1 MKIII
6 DKHFYEIACTAF
18 PEIEFFKE
26 IDECP
31 EAEALIGEP
40 MNFKPEILDKM
51 PNLRWIQSFR
61 TGYDSIDMEYLKNR
75 KITFCNAK
83 DIFSVPIAED
93 VVCKILMHNTNALK
107 YIENQKTHIWDQRM
121 KRVELCGQTIGIIG
135 TGSIATEIAKRL
147 QGFGVKIIGYKRN
160 PVLTMAYFDEVY
172 SGKKGL
178 ENLLSNSDYVV
189 VTVDLNKDTYH
200 MINKDNLKLMKQNAS
215 IINIARGSV
224 INQED
229 LAQALKNNEISYA
242 GLDVFE
248 IEPLPEN
255 DQLWDMNNVYITP
268 HVSGIVKNNKV
279 KWMKLITMNIQS
291 FIDNEQ
297 MANVVK

>member
-6 DKHFYEIACTAF
+6 DKRFYDIVCNAF
-18 PEIEFFKE
+18 PEIEFYKE
-26 IDECP
+26 IEECP

-40 MNFKPEILDKM
+40 NNFKPEILDKM

-61 TGYDSIDMEYLKNR
+61 AGYDSIDMEYLRKR
-75 KITFCNAK
+75 KITFCNGK

-107 YIENQKTHIWDQRM
+107 YMENQKSHIWDQSI

-147 QGFGVKIIGYKRN
+147 QGFGVNVIGYKRN

-172 SGKKGL
+172 FGKKGL
-178 ENLLSNSDYVV
+178 EYIMSNSDYIII
-189 VTVDLNKDTYH
+189 TVDLNKETYH
-200 MINKDNLKLMKQNAS
+200 MINRNNLKFMKESAS
-215 IINIARGSV
+215 IINIARGSI

-229 LAQALKNNEISYA
+229 LKEALKNNTINYA
-242 GLDVFE
+242 GLDVYE
-248 IEPLPEN
+248 TEPVPEN
-255 DQLWDMNNVYITP
+255 DQLWDMKNVYMTP
-268 HVSGIVKNNKV
+268 HTSGTVKDNKT
-279 KWMKLITMNIQS
+279 KWTKLITMNIQS
-291 FIDNEQ
+291 FIDNEK
-297 MANVVK
+297 MANRVK